1 MAYGGV
7 FLVSR
12 GHVRSLQEG
21 VKLLTARV
29 EIRVCSEFFM
39 TGIKRT
45 NLVLGSGGI
54 SGRFLSIEGSGQRSL
69 LEGVKLLTA
78 EREIRMSIP
87 STS

>member
-1 MAYGGV
+1 
-7 FLVSR
+7 
-12 GHVRSLQEG
+12 
-21 VKLLTARV
+21 
-29 EIRVCSEFFM
+29 M

-54 SGRFLSIEGSGQRSL
+54 SGRFLSIEGSDQRSL

-78 EREIRMSIP
+78 EREIRVAIP